1 MISEKMNSENPNLG
15 KEAIDNRF
23 IRAVIA
29 LMDTGIATTQGEIAQ
44 ALGVKSAKFS
54 EIMNG
59 RMHVGVDM
67 LSELSEEYLV
77 APEWLLTGR
86 GDSMFR
92 PSSILPRLIDSDE
105 VQTAHPYNFEDDDE
119 VMAQRV
125 AKVEQEEKMD
135 LEKNAAPALM
145 TLIAEKDKLL
155 LQQAEEIGRLKA
167 ELSETKK
174 HAERLAALVN
184 TDSTAHVG

>member
-1 MISEKMNSENPNLG
+1 MNSTEPYLG

-29 LMDTGIATTQGEIAQ
+29 LIDAEVATTQGEIAQ

-77 APEWLLTGR
+77 SPEYLLTGR
-86 GDSMFR
+86 GSSIFR
-92 PSSILPRLIDSDE
+92 PSSILPRRLSSEE
-105 VQTAHPYNFEDDDE
+105 VNCDHPYTFEDEDE
-119 VMAQRV
+119 VMATREAIANKEIKEDAERQ
-125 AKVEQEEKMD
+125 
-135 LEKNAAPALM
+135 AAPALM

-174 HAERLAALVN
+174 HAERLASLVN
-184 TDSTAHVG
+184 IDSTAHVG

>member
-1 MISEKMNSENPNLG
+1 MNSSEPFLG

-29 LMDTGIATTQGEIAQ
+29 LIDQEIATTQGEIAQ
-44 ALGVKSAKFS
+44 ALGVKNAKFS

-67 LSELSEEYLV
+67 LSELSEEYLI

-86 GDSMFR
+86 GDTIFR
-92 PSSILPRLIDSDE
+92 TSSILPRRFDPDK
-105 VQTAHPYNFEDDDE
+105 VQGQHPFLFENEDE
-119 VMAQRV
+119 VMTERTAL
-125 AKVEQEEKMD
+125 VEKEEKEE
-135 LEKNAAPALM
+135 LERNAAPALLS
-145 TLIAEKDKLL
+145 LITEKDKLL

-167 ELSETKK
+167 ELAETKK
-174 HAERLAALVN
+174 HAERLARLAN

>member
-1 MISEKMNSENPNLG
+1 MNSTQPFLG

-29 LMDTGIATTQGEIAQ
+29 LIDAEIATTQGEIAQ

-77 APEWLLTGR
+77 SPEWLLTGR
-86 GDSMFR
+86 GDSIFR
-92 PSSILPRLIDSDE
+92 PSSILPRRSDSEDIKSD
-105 VQTAHPYNFEDDDE
+105 HPYNFEDDDE
-119 VMAQRV
+119 VMAKREAIV
-125 AKVEQEEKMD
+125 NDEIREETERK
-135 LEKNAAPALM
+135 AAPALM
-145 TLIAEKDKLL
+145 TLIMEKDKLL

-167 ELSETKK
+167 ELNETKK
-174 HAERLAALVN
+174 HAERLASLAN
-184 TDSTAHVG
+184 IDSTAHVG

>member
-1 MISEKMNSENPNLG
+1 MNSAEPFLG

-23 IRAVIA
+23 IRAVMA
-29 LMDTGIATTQGEIAQ
+29 LVDNGIATTQGEIAQ

-86 GDSMFR
+86 GESMFR
-92 PSSILPRLIDSDE
+92 TSSILPRRLNADE
-105 VQTAHPYNFEDDDE
+105 VKNEHPYHFEDEYE
-119 VMAQRV
+119 VMAQRTEI
-125 AKVEQEEKMD
+125 VEREIKEDM
-135 LEKNAAPALM
+135 ERNATPALL
-145 TLIAEKDKLL
+145 TLITEKDKLL

-167 ELSETKK
+167 ENAEIKR
-174 HAERLAALVN
+174 HAERLASLVG
-184 TDSTAHVG
+184 TDSTAHAG

>member
-1 MISEKMNSENPNLG
+1 MNSAEPFLG

-29 LMDTGIATTQGEIAQ
+29 LIDAEVATTQGEIAQ

-67 LSELSEEYLV
+67 LSELSEDYLV
-77 APEWLLTGR
+77 SPEWLLTGR
-86 GDSMFR
+86 GDSIYR
-92 PSSILPRLIDSDE
+92 SSSILPRRFDLDE
-105 VQTAHPYNFEDDDE
+105 VNTDHPYTFEDEDE
-119 VMAQRV
+119 VMAKREASV
-125 AKVEQEEKMD
+125 NEQMKEESERK
-135 LEKNAAPALM
+135 AAPALM
-145 TLIAEKDKLL
+145 TLIADKDKLL

-174 HAERLAALVN
+174 HAERLASLVN
-184 TDSTAHVG
+184 IDSTAHVG